1 MPKQPN
7 AGERPVAFHR
17 PRRDVA
23 RMTVRLHH
31 QRMSIASFLALLC
44 DAVRPA
50 DQKPWLDY
58 ADIKKRPDPEY
69 GHAYPQSALP
79 GSCKSVEQRARNAG
93 WSTKRMSGCTM
104 TRPTAMMESWRPRG
118 HNWCAAFCLCPKPK
132 AYWQGCA
139 QAWLS
144 VRVRLRLRGRVRR
157 HRRSPPLGALHHDRE
172 RLVEPEIQLP
182 KNIDQERSIV
192 CTA

>member
-118 HNWCAAFCLCPKPK
+118 HNWCAGLLFMPQTQSVLARMRPGVAIGPRPAPLTRQSAKTPKV
-132 AYWQGCA
+132 A
-139 QAWLS
+139 
-144 VRVRLRLRGRVRR
+144 
-157 HRRSPPLGALHHDRE
+157 PLG
-172 RLVEPEIQLP
+172 
-182 KNIDQERSIV
+182 RSSS
-192 CTA
+192 